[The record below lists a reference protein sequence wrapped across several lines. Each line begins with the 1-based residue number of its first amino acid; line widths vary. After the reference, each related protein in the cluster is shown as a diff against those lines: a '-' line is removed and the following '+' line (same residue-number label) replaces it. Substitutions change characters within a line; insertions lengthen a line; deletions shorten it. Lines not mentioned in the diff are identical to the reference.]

1 MAKPIPDWARL
12 GRIAGFDVSPEMTD
26 NDVESLMQTRVIENV
41 SVLEVDSGLSEYLS
55 EKQFQDQL
63 NFLSKVATSAKQK
76 GLHSVIYFPA
86 LEAITPN
93 GETRTSTM
101 FKDHPDWVQRGIDGT
116 ANVFYGSKEVWV
128 EPGSESAWLSPNTGY
143 RQYFIDRVKRL
154 ATTGIDGVW
163 LDVPIY
169 LGTGTK
175 WPGAEPAAAKVFT
188 AWSQAKGFN
197 GGQGYTVPTVA
208 DDSPRFK
215 AWIRWRHEN
224 LADFIDEIRA
234 EALEVNPNFIVI
246 VENFP
251 TDYVDATE
259 TGLDGNYRRS
269 AENYFHVWEIDSV
282 SNTKA
287 MSWATVEEFSNK
299 ITLFKWVRSVDREN
313 PSWAFS
319 YGYQPL
325 DAGLTMGAALT
336 AGVSPFESKTPDMTK
351 TIDTNFRSQWFGFIR
366 DHEQALLNTPRS
378 AKVGIWY
385 SSHSRDYQDLKIG
398 GHYGMYLTTTPPTD
412 DPDWWTTEADDSFI
426 PKPHLGGYRGAAH
439 TLIKSHIPFK
449 VITDPGSPATELA
462 DVKFLWLPSVAAIS
476 NDNAKLIEAFVKKG
490 GTIFATGTLPGTMD
504 ELGRPRVNSILQA
517 LFNFPPGTASPERT
531 NAFGK
536 GVAIYNPDI
545 KGSDAFATVGS
556 LEKANELLNTAER
569 LIKIHVKEEV
579 VVNAVEGVHIEIG
592 KQSASKHFLYVLN
605 YSGLQVPVV
614 YSPQK
619 ISIYYRV
626 PKGYQ
631 ITSASI
637 ATPNKNGQKGK
648 VPVTRA
654 SEYVYKIDAVID
666 QFSLIE
672 LDLIPEVSKPKLA
685 KPVLKW
691 LDNDRKVVAESG
703 LNFIKNSMRGL
714 SLKAPASYGIFTNYI
729 DDDSSTDIYAHGH
742 NVTAEHMGLMLRASA
757 CMGDETAY
765 KQSYQYVEEVMIDPT
780 YKLINW
786 AVDRVNNK
794 PLAALDETHWINSNA
809 PLDDFRVIRGIL
821 DSSLTTNIPE
831 AKDFAETLLNGIYWT
846 TVTDRIHQE
855 KPQFSA
861 YPNGLVAY
869 SWDWQGTN
877 NPQSTP
883 IAIATGL
890 GILAIDPIPIDYN
903 DLYMLGEATKMNPRW
918 RPLLES
924 ATDLLLDSQVPFV
937 SGLFYNGYQ
946 EDGTW
951 TGDFENRDTNEGNH
965 LKTIQT
971 LWIALHLARASQFD
985 ATLLDEQRRS
995 SAQIAAKKSLDFF
1008 KDFYTKK
1015 KRVPEYL
1022 TVAGLEVKDCV
1033 TTNVPDNCLTP
1044 VIDNSKTG
1052 EVRIYAL
1059 LARLAL
1065 LFDDKAFA
1073 HQLINDQILTDR
1085 ISDPK
1090 HPRYGQIGISTA
1102 SEGDADAWSTLE
1114 SVLTLCLES
1123 STKARPPSIEY
1134 SNNQAALSKNLALF
1148 LPAIDYQIGKETH
1161 FYSANLEYI
1170 GTNPAGDLLWT
1181 LKNFTPHQGADLKT
1195 VSTHLSDQPA
1205 KFALKFESVLYDNK
1219 NYWAELDFIGNNG
1232 KKGDLVWKLR
1242 KYGVNETQK

>member
-1 MAKPIPDWARL
+1 
-12 GRIAGFDVSPEMTD
+12 
-26 NDVESLMQTRVIENV
+26 
-41 SVLEVDSGLSEYLS
+41 
-55 EKQFQDQL
+55 
-63 NFLSKVATSAKQK
+63 
-76 GLHSVIYFPA
+76 
-86 LEAITPN
+86 
-93 GETRTSTM
+93 
-101 FKDHPDWVQRGIDGT
+101 
-116 ANVFYGSKEVWV
+116 
-128 EPGSESAWLSPNTGY
+128 
-143 RQYFIDRVKRL
+143 
-154 ATTGIDGVW
+154 
-163 LDVPIY
+163 
-169 LGTGTK
+169 
-175 WPGAEPAAAKVFT
+175 
-188 AWSQAKGFN
+188 
-197 GGQGYTVPTVA
+197 
-208 DDSPRFK
+208 
-215 AWIRWRHEN
+215 
-224 LADFIDEIRA
+224 
-234 EALEVNPNFIVI
+234 
-246 VENFP
+246 
-251 TDYVDATE
+251 
-259 TGLDGNYRRS
+259 
-269 AENYFHVWEIDSV
+269 
-282 SNTKA
+282 
-287 MSWATVEEFSNK
+287 
-299 ITLFKWVRSVDREN
+299 
-313 PSWAFS
+313 
-319 YGYQPL
+319 
-325 DAGLTMGAALT
+325 
-336 AGVSPFESKTPDMTK
+336 
-351 TIDTNFRSQWFGFIR
+351 
-366 DHEQALLNTPRS
+366 
-378 AKVGIWY
+378 
-385 SSHSRDYQDLKIG
+385 
-398 GHYGMYLTTTPPTD
+398 
-412 DPDWWTTEADDSFI
+412 
-426 PKPHLGGYRGAAH
+426 
-439 TLIKSHIPFK
+439 
-449 VITDPGSPATELA
+449 
-462 DVKFLWLPSVAAIS
+462 
-476 NDNAKLIEAFVKKG
+476 
-490 GTIFATGTLPGTMD
+490 
-504 ELGRPRVNSILQA
+504 
-517 LFNFPPGTASPERT
+517 
-531 NAFGK
+531 
-536 GVAIYNPDI
+536 
-545 KGSDAFATVGS
+545 
-556 LEKANELLNTAER
+556 
-569 LIKIHVKEEV
+569 
-579 VVNAVEGVHIEIG
+579 
-592 KQSASKHFLYVLN
+592 
-605 YSGLQVPVV
+605 
-614 YSPQK
+614 
-619 ISIYYRV
+619 
-626 PKGYQ
+626 
-631 ITSASI
+631 
-637 ATPNKNGQKGK
+637 
-648 VPVTRA
+648 
-654 SEYVYKIDAVID
+654 
-666 QFSLIE
+666 
-672 LDLIPEVSKPKLA
+672 
-685 KPVLKW
+685 
-691 LDNDRKVVAESG
+691 
-703 LNFIKNSMRGL
+703 
-714 SLKAPASYGIFTNYI
+714 
-729 DDDSSTDIYAHGH
+729 
-742 NVTAEHMGLMLRASA
+742 
-757 CMGDETAY
+757 
-765 KQSYQYVEEVMIDPT
+765 
-780 YKLINW
+780 
-786 AVDRVNNK
+786 
-794 PLAALDETHWINSNA
+794 
-809 PLDDFRVIRGIL
+809 
-821 DSSLTTNIPE
+821 
-831 AKDFAETLLNGIYWT
+831 
-846 TVTDRIHQE
+846 
-855 KPQFSA
+855 
-861 YPNGLVAY
+861 
-869 SWDWQGTN
+869 WQGTN